1 MTNTQ
6 THKDILG
13 HPQGL
18 FYLFFAELWERFSF
32 YGMRALLTLYM
43 VNKIFEALSTRD
55 VAAAA
60 VYASYGSLVYAS
72 TVIGGKISDTI
83 LGLRRSIFLGGI
95 LMSLGHFVLAIDSSM
110 AFFLALGLIVVGNGF
125 FKPNISTFVGSLYKD
140 GDVRKDSG
148 FTIFYMGIN
157 IGGWVAPL
165 LCGWLAATYGW
176 HYGFGL
182 AGFGMLLGLAFFWN
196 GIKRQVFGQAG
207 LPPSQAV
214 IDKPLLGVPQGIL
227 IPILAFVCAPLVA
240 LMLASYEPIANGSTI
255 FGDQNLVNVIF
266 KAIGV
271 VILIYLAKVLYDAT
285 LEERKKLFVAILIS
299 FFMTIFW
306 GFHELSGSVIT
317 LFAARNVDL
326 SFMDAA
332 QTNSLNSMFIIILAI
347 PISLMWAYLAKT
359 KRNPRTPYKF
369 GLGLVFAGLS
379 FYVLS
384 ISGLQANEEG
394 LVPFSYLLVM
404 YFLLSIG
411 ELFMSPV
418 GLSKITDLSPKRIV
432 AFMMGI
438 WFLSSAYAFQ
448 VVGFI
453 SKELAV
459 DSDNANVGGLET
471 LSIYTEGFELIAM
484 YSLGAGVF
492 VLLSSPF
499 IKKLMGKVH

>member
-1 MTNTQ
+1 
-6 THKDILG
+6 
-13 HPQGL
+13 
-18 FYLFFAELWERFSF
+18 
-32 YGMRALLTLYM
+32 
-43 VNKIFEALSTRD
+43 
-55 VAAAA
+55 
-60 VYASYGSLVYAS
+60 
-72 TVIGGKISDTI
+72 
-83 LGLRRSIFLGGI
+83 
-95 LMSLGHFVLAIDSSM
+95 
-110 AFFLALGLIVVGNGF
+110 
-125 FKPNISTFVGSLYKD
+125 
-140 GDVRKDSG
+140 VR
-148 FTIFYMGIN
+148 
-157 IGGWVAPL
+157 
-165 LCGWLAATYGW
+165 
-176 HYGFGL
+176 
-182 AGFGMLLGLAFFWN
+182 
-196 GIKRQVFGQAG
+196 
-207 LPPSQAV
+207 
-214 IDKPLLGVPQGIL
+214 DKPLLGVPQGIL

-271 VILIYLAKVLYDAT
+271 LILIYLAKVLYDAT

-459 DSDNANVGGLET
+459 ESDNANVGGLET